1 MSSLVTEVLSS
12 AGKLEKDDLNSKIL
26 KISKRIE
33 DIKLEVQETLRGR
46 HKEFLPHFAETVELS
61 SHLDEATSEADLL
74 LTTIEKEI
82 KPQLHNATCE
92 YQELTKQLEESS
104 TLVDI
109 VGKLAE
115 IHETLEAAK
124 QAQKKK
130 DYLSAATSLQHVESL
145 IFQTKHECEKDVDI
159 LQVMKTEQLV
169 KKEKLKYDLGEIWNQ
184 HIVWNIPK
192 PKDDLP
198 YKVELKLMTSGNK
211 TLEEIQS
218 LLQALY
224 YMKELDKKIKKLGS
238 NLMVH
243 VLRIVVS
250 YQVEIHIEKSS
261 TSVTLVVV
269 VNRKERAETTQVFD
283 KLHTVFKFLHGSF
296 MKLHVKKEPAEE
308 SETLMSLLGKQVGKE
323 FCDCLI
329 QECLSPA
336 IPSHSKDLE
345 GYSKVIELTSNLQV
359 QLETL
364 GFLEAGDTTILEY
377 ARNVDSLF
385 ANKMCQELLV
395 CARNIMKED
404 LHATITLPEKEPLLE
419 PLPKLTK
426 IKAVQEEDKMTS
438 VEDKHDVCKNIF
450 HFPRCQ
456 VSLST
461 RKVLDLLHEVMQEA
475 IKSSPS
481 CAVRLFCTARNICE
495 LYCDVVP
502 VYHKESI
509 TTLPQ
514 QTAIH
519 HNNCM
524 FLAHN
529 LLTLGHQYHS
539 QLATFLENPCI
550 TFVDIVPQLRQLGTD
565 AFLAQMRRQKQQ
577 LLNFLQDTSVFQNI
591 ADDIS
596 HLPAARRAVTQCI
609 HHLQL
614 LQRVWKDVLPE
625 GVFYRV
631 MGTLLNSVLEE
642 IIVHITA
649 LEDIS
654 EEAGIHFVSLFGI
667 ITDQALDLFKIAD
680 EDVSLLQVHKNVP
693 KWRKFEELRL
703 ILGANMREI
712 VDRWADGKGPIALDF
727 TAEEVKQLIRALF
740 QNTERRAAVLAKL
753 R

>member
-12 AGKLEKDDLNSKIL
+12 AGKLEKDDLNAKIVR
-26 KISKRIE
+26 ISKRIE
-33 DIKLEVQETLRGR
+33 DIKLEVQETLQGR
-46 HKEFLPHFAETVELS
+46 HKEFLPHFVETVELS
-61 SHLDEATSEADLL
+61 SHLNEATTEADML
-74 LTTIEKEI
+74 LTKIEKEI

-104 TLVDI
+104 VLVDI
-109 VGKLAE
+109 VAKLAE

-130 DYLSAATSLQHVESL
+130 DYLSAATSLQHIESL
-145 IFQTKHECEKDVDI
+145 ISQTKHGCEKDVDI
-159 LQVMKTEQLV
+159 LQAMKTEQLV
-169 KKEKLKYDLGEIWNQ
+169 RKEKLKYDLGEIWNQ
-184 HIVWNIPK
+184 HIIWSVPK
-192 PKDDLP
+192 SKDDLP

-211 TLEEIQS
+211 TLEEIRS

-224 YMKELDKKIKKLGS
+224 YMKELEKKVKKLGT
-238 NLMVH
+238 NLMTH
-243 VLRIVVS
+243 VLEIVVS
-250 YQVEIHIEKSS
+250 CQVDLQIEKSNA
-261 TSVTLVVV
+261 SVTLVVV
-269 VNRKERAETTQVFD
+269 VNKKEHAETAQVFEN
-283 KLHTVFKFLHGSF
+283 LHTVFKFLYGSF
-296 MKLHVKKEPAEE
+296 MKLQVKKESDEK
-308 SETLMSLLGKQVGKE
+308 SETLMSLLGKQISRE

-329 QECLSPA
+329 QDCLSPA

-364 GFLEAGDTTILEY
+364 GFLEAGNTTILEY

-395 CARNIMKED
+395 CARKLMKED
-404 LHATITLPEKEPLLE
+404 LHVTITLPEKEALSE
-419 PLPKLTK
+419 PLPKLAR
-426 IKAVQEEDKMTS
+426 IKAMQEEDKLTS
-438 VEDKHDVCKNIF
+438 IEDRHDLSKNVF
-450 HFPRCQ
+450 HFPKCQ
-456 VSLST
+456 VSSST
-461 RKVLDLLHEVMQEA
+461 KKVLDLLHEVLQEA

-514 QTAIH
+514 QTGLFRDGRKD
-519 HNNCM
+519 
-524 FLAHN
+524 FLSLSLIVLISTCN
-529 LLTLGHQYHS
+529 LAFIPVSLLQVCHGQKPFIELIIGKLS
-539 QLATFLENPCI
+539 FL
-550 TFVDIVPQLRQLGTD
+550 
-565 AFLAQMRRQKQQ
+565 
-577 LLNFLQDTSVFQNI
+577 SVFQNI

-596 HLPAARRAVTQCI
+596 HLPAAERAVKQCI

-625 GVFYRV
+625 SVFSRV

-654 EEAGIHFVSLFGI
+654 EEAGIHLVSLFGI
-667 ITDQALDLFKIAD
+667 ITDQAPGLFKIGD
-680 EDVSLLQVHKNVP
+680 EDVSVMQVHKNVP
-693 KWRKFEELRL
+693 RWRKFQELRL

-712 VDRWADGKGPIALDF
+712 VDRWADGKGPVALDF
-727 TAEEVKQLIRALF
+727 TAEEIKQLIRALF

>member
-12 AGKLEKDDLNSKIL
+12 AGKLEKDDLNAKIVR
-26 KISKRIE
+26 ISKRIE
-33 DIKLEVQETLRGR
+33 DIKLEVQETLQGR
-46 HKEFLPHFAETVELS
+46 HKEFLPHFVETVELS
-61 SHLDEATSEADLL
+61 SHLNEATTEADML
-74 LTTIEKEI
+74 LTKIEKEI

-104 TLVDI
+104 VLVDI
-109 VGKLAE
+109 VAKLAE

-130 DYLSAATSLQHVESL
+130 DYLSAATSLQHIESL
-145 IFQTKHECEKDVDI
+145 ISQTKHGCEKDVDI
-159 LQVMKTEQLV
+159 LQAMKTEQLV
-169 KKEKLKYDLGEIWNQ
+169 RKEKLKYDLGEIWNQ
-184 HIVWNIPK
+184 HIIWSVPK
-192 PKDDLP
+192 SKDDLP

-211 TLEEIQS
+211 TLEEIRS

-224 YMKELDKKIKKLGS
+224 YMKELEKKVKKLGT
-238 NLMVH
+238 NLMTH
-243 VLRIVVS
+243 VLEIVVS
-250 YQVEIHIEKSS
+250 CQVDLQIEKSNA
-261 TSVTLVVV
+261 SVTLVVV
-269 VNRKERAETTQVFD
+269 VNKKEHAETAQVFEN
-283 KLHTVFKFLHGSF
+283 LHTVFKFLYGSF
-296 MKLHVKKEPAEE
+296 MKLQVKKESDEK
-308 SETLMSLLGKQVGKE
+308 SETLMSLLGKQISRE

-329 QECLSPA
+329 QDCLSPA

-364 GFLEAGDTTILEY
+364 GFLEAGNTTILEY

-395 CARNIMKED
+395 CARKLMKED
-404 LHATITLPEKEPLLE
+404 LHVTITLPEKEALSE
-419 PLPKLTK
+419 PLPKLAR
-426 IKAVQEEDKMTS
+426 IKAMQEEDKLTS
-438 VEDKHDVCKNIF
+438 IEDRHDLSKNVF
-450 HFPRCQ
+450 HFPKCQ
-456 VSLST
+456 VSSST
-461 RKVLDLLHEVMQEA
+461 KKVLDLLHEVLQEA

-514 QTAIH
+514 QT
-519 HNNCM
+519 
-524 FLAHN
+524 
-529 LLTLGHQYHS
+529 
-539 QLATFLENPCI
+539 
-550 TFVDIVPQLRQLGTD
+550 
-565 AFLAQMRRQKQQ
+565 
-577 LLNFLQDTSVFQNI
+577 VFQNI

-596 HLPAARRAVTQCI
+596 HLPAAERAVKQCI

-625 GVFYRV
+625 SVFSRV

-654 EEAGIHFVSLFGI
+654 EEAGIHLVSLFGI
-667 ITDQALDLFKIAD
+667 ITDQAPGLFKIGD
-680 EDVSLLQVHKNVP
+680 EDVSVMQVHKNVP
-693 KWRKFEELRL
+693 RWRKFQELRL

-712 VDRWADGKGPIALDF
+712 VDRWADGKGPVALDF
-727 TAEEVKQLIRALF
+727 TAEEIKQLIRALF